1 MPFTEAQTAQLQARV
16 NARDEH
22 IRENWV
28 RAMEARLVGEELK
41 KCQKSE
47 GVNHYE
53 NCRWLSEKYT
63 AMLRENKVLGYRRI
77 DV

>member
-1 MPFTEAQTAQLQARV
+1 
-16 NARDEH
+16 
-22 IRENWV
+22 
-28 RAMEARLVGEELK
+28 MEARLVGDELK

-63 AMLRENKVLGYRRI
+63 TMLRENKVRVIFEVLARAQARRSSLLNI
-77 DV
+77 T